1 MFSSK
6 NVRVVDSAKD
16 WQESIEI
23 AARPLIELGKIE
35 ERYITSMI
43 ESIKKL
49 GFYVVLAENL
59 AMPHAR
65 PEDGV
70 NETGVSFLKVNEGV
84 FYGDDKIYLIF
95 VLAAKDSNSHLE
107 TIEGLVDIFQ
117 DEDKINKLI
126 QSKTQEDILKILN

>member
-43 ESIKKL
+43 
-49 GFYVVLAENL
+49 
-59 AMPHAR
+59 
-65 PEDGV
+65 
-70 NETGVSFLKVNEGV
+70 
-84 FYGDDKIYLIF
+84 
-95 VLAAKDSNSHLE
+95 
-107 TIEGLVDIFQ
+107 DI
-117 DEDKINKLI
+117 INYYI
-126 QSKTQEDILKILN
+126 S